1 VAINFPTSLDNF
13 TNPVSGNTL
22 DSPSHSLQHSDINDA
37 VEALEA
43 KLGIGASPAGS
54 ATSGYVLTAGTGGTT
69 TWQPAGKILQVVSAT
84 TTTQVSS
91 SSTSYADTTLSA
103 TITPSSASN
112 KILVIVHQS
121 TLKGT
126 GNNSNSVNL
135 KLLRD
140 STTVWTLGSQHDT
153 NSSLQYNGVTSMAWL
168 DSPNTTSAI
177 TYKTQF
183 ANFVAASIVY
193 VQINSGS
200 SPSSITLMEVKA

>member
-1 VAINFPTSLDNF
+1 
-13 TNPVSGNTL
+13 
-22 DSPSHSLQHSDINDA
+22 
-37 VEALEA
+37 
-43 KLGIGASPAGS
+43 
-54 ATSGYVLTAGTGGTT
+54 
-69 TWQPAGKILQVVSAT
+69 
-84 TTTQVSS
+84 
-91 SSTSYADTTLSA
+91 
-103 TITPSSASN
+103 
-112 KILVIVHQS
+112 
-121 TLKGT
+121 
-126 GNNSNSVNL
+126 VNL